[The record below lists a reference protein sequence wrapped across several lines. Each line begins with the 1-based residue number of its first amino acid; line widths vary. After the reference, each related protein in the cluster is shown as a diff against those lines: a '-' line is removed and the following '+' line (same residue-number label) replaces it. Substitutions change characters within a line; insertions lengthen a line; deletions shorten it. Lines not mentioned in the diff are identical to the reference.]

1 MSPATVKLLV
11 IENIML
17 QPAMDVYILPFCTVH
32 YTVERKKQV
41 VLGLLCVQQTG
52 SLWCSLQGK
61 TEVVAM
67 PSEQYSLELTN
78 TTVAS
83 LDVQTS
89 NVTGL
94 VIGDTEIVLQDK
106 SIQHCPDI
114 QIPPCVLT

>member
-1 MSPATVKLLV
+1 MVAPATVKLLV

-17 QPAMDVYILPFCTVH
+17 QPAVDVYILPHCMVH

-41 VLGLLCVQQTG
+41 SGLCG
-52 SLWCSLQGK
+52 SHSLSPCMQGK

-67 PSEQYSLELTN
+67 PSYQYSLELTN

-83 LDVQTS
+83 LDTPSS

-94 VIGDTEIVLQDK
+94 VIGDTEVVLQDK
-106 SIQHCPDI
+106 SI
-114 QIPPCVLT
+114 